1 MNRVPLFDLRTFRVL
16 TTLLITA
23 AVLLFIYLARRTLI
37 VFLFAI
43 LFAYILEPILPQL
56 QRRMHLT
63 RGRAIAVLYL
73 AIGVGLFV
81 LVTVLG
87 PKIVHQAEHL
97 STILPSLNERVTSG
111 QIARQIGSEHG
122 WSYATQVRLQHFI
135 ADHQS
140 VIRGLE
146 RQIAED
152 AGVVAR
158 NIVWLGLIPILAVF
172 FLKDGKEIGDAL
184 IDLASRRRQQK
195 LLEGMLGD
203 LHQVMAD
210 YIRAQLL
217 LTGIATGVYLLA
229 FWLLRLQYPF
239 VLGAIAGLLEF
250 IPVVGPLM
258 GAIMVLTVA
267 LLTGYNYWVPLLLF
281 LGGWRL
287 VQDYVNSPHIMGQKV
302 ELHPLAVLFGVLVG
316 AEIAGVLGV
325 YLSVPIL
332 ASLRVVWRRWQ
343 SYEHAVVPP
352 EPASESAHVIPVS
365 KP

>member
-1 MNRVPLFDLRTFRVL
+1 MPLFDLRTFRVL

-23 AVLLFIYLARRTLI
+23 AVLLFVYLARRTLV
-37 VFLFAI
+37 VFVFAI

-56 QRRMHLT
+56 EQRFRLT

-73 AIGVGLFV
+73 AMGIGLFV
-81 LVTVLG
+81 LVSALG

-97 STILPSLNERVTSG
+97 SRILPSLNERVTSG
-111 QIARQIGSEHG
+111 QIAQQIGSEHG
-122 WSYATQVRLQHFI
+122 WSYATQVRVQHFI
-135 ADHQS
+135 AGHQS
-140 VIRGLE
+140 AIHALE
-146 RQIAED
+146 GQIAED
-152 AGVVAR
+152 AGVFAR
-158 NIVWLGLIPILAVF
+158 NIVWVGLIPILAIF
-172 FLKDGKEIGDAL
+172 FLKDGKSISSAL

-203 LHQVMAD
+203 LHQVMAE

-217 LTGIATGVYLLA
+217 LTAIATGVYLLG

-239 VLGAIAGLLEF
+239 VLGTIAGVLEF
-250 IPVVGPLM
+250 IPVVGPLL
-258 GAIMVLTVA
+258 GAILVLMVA
-267 LLTGYNYWVPLLLF
+267 LLTGYNDWIPLLVF

-287 VQDYVNSPHIMGQKV
+287 VQDYVNSPHIMGHKV
-302 ELHPLAVLFGVLVG
+302 ELHPLAILFGVLVG

-343 SYEHAVVPP
+343 SYEHSVVPA
-352 EPASESAHVIPVS
+352 EPAAESAHVVPIS

>member
-1 MNRVPLFDLRTFRVL
+1 MFRVPLFDLRTLRVL
-16 TTLLITA
+16 ATLLITV
-23 AVLLFIYLARRTLI
+23 AVLGFIYLARRTLT

-56 QRRMHLT
+56 QRRLHLT
-63 RGRAIAVLYL
+63 RGRAITALYVGI
-73 AIGVGLFV
+73 AIGLFI
-81 LVTVLG
+81 LFSVLG

-97 STILPSLNERVTSG
+97 SSILPSLNERVTTG

-122 WSYATQVRLQHFI
+122 WSYTTQVRLQNFI
-135 ADHQS
+135 AGHQS
-140 VIRGLE
+140 IIRSLE
-146 RQIAED
+146 SQVTEYAK
-152 AGVVAR
+152 AFAR
-158 NIVWLGLIPILAVF
+158 NIGWIALIPILAVF
-172 FLKDGKEIGDAL
+172 FLKDGQEISDAL

-195 LLEGMLGD
+195 LLEGVLND
-203 LHQVMAD
+203 LHQVMAH
-210 YIRAQLL
+210 YIRAQLM
-217 LTGIATGVYLLA
+217 LTAIATGVYLLA

-239 VLGAIAGLLEF
+239 VLGTIAGLLEF

-258 GAIMVLTVA
+258 AAIMVLGVA
-267 LLTGYNYWVPLLLF
+267 LLTGYNGWIPLLLF
-281 LGGWRL
+281 LGAWRL
-287 VQDYVNSPHIMGQKV
+287 IQDYVNSPHLMGQRV

-343 SYEHAVVPP
+343 TYERAVVTS
-352 EPASESAHVIPVS
+352 EPAPENAQVIPLA